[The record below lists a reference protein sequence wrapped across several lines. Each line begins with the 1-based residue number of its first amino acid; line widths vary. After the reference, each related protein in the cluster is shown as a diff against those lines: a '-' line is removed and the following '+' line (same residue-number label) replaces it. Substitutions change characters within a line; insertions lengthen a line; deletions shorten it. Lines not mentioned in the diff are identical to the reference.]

1 MHRYSIGMPDWTFYV
16 ALALAFIGALA
27 VQAFVSV
34 ESTKRG
40 DGLIKMWI
48 KSGCLGA
55 LAMIGIIGAFLLV
68 ANAMNS
74 FGG

>member
-1 MHRYSIGMPDWTFYV
+1 MPDWTFYV